1 MPTMGRI
8 KLRAGALALAL
19 FPAALTPAAG
29 ATRWVEPATLARTL
43 AAASP
48 GDVLTLGPGLYAGPV
63 VIDKPLTLEGQ
74 PGAIVDGGGAGQVI
88 RVVAPDVTVRGLTI
102 RNSGIVLPDRDAGI
116 FVGRE
121 SARALIEGNVLEH
134 NLIGVDLWGSADALV
149 RGNRIAGRTDLR
161 VNERGNGV
169 QLWNAPGSQV
179 IDNDIRGGRD
189 GIFTNVSRNNRF
201 EGNRMEGV
209 RYAVHYMYTNDST
222 VIGNLSIGN
231 DIGFAIMF
239 SDRVTVQGNLSDT
252 DHAHGMLFN
261 YANGSVIEDN
271 VVRHGGEKCVFIYN
285 ANKNDFT
292 DNRFEGC
299 EIGIHFTAGSERNRM
314 SGNAFINN
322 RHQVMYVG
330 TANLDWSANGRGNYW
345 SDNPAFD
352 LDGDGYADTAY
363 RPNDLVD
370 RVVWSWPAAKL
381 LLNSPGIQVI
391 RWAQA
396 EFPAIHPG
404 GVVDSRPL
412 MKPPVVPEPAF
423 HEEGLPPW
431 PKPPSP

>member
-1 MPTMGRI
+1 MTYDAVVDVQNVANRLKPGMTATVI
-8 KLRAGALALAL
+8 FETAQHGA
-19 FPAALTPAAG
+19 
-29 ATRWVEPATLARTL
+29 RVH
-43 AAASP
+43 
-48 GDVLTLGPGLYAGPV
+48 VYH
-63 VIDKPLTLEGQ
+63 EGQ
-74 PGAIVDGGGAGQVI
+74 V
-88 RVVAPDVTVRGLTI
+88 
-102 RNSGIVLPDRDAGI
+102 
-116 FVGRE
+116 
-121 SARALIEGNVLEH
+121 EH
-134 NLIGVDLWGSADALV
+134 NLIGVDLWGCADALV
-149 RGNRIAGRTDLR
+149 RNNRIAGRTDLR

-169 QLWNAPGSQV
+169 QLWNAPGSRV
-179 IDNDIRGGRD
+179 IGNDIRWGRD

-201 EGNRMEGV
+201 EGNRIAGV

-222 VIGNLSIGN
+222 VIGNLSLGN
-231 DIGFAIMF
+231 DIGYAIMF
-239 SDRVTVQGNLSDT
+239 SDRVTVRGNLSDD

-261 YANGSVIEDN
+261 YANGSTIEDN
-271 VVRHGGEKCVFIYN
+271 IVRHGGEKCVFIYN
-285 ANKNDFT
+285 ANKNAFT
-292 DNRFEGC
+292 DNHFEGC

-330 TANLDWSANGRGNYW
+330 TANLDWSANGRGNFW

-396 EFPAIHPG
+396 QFPAIHPG
-404 GVVDSRPL
+404 GVIDSRPL
-412 MKPPVVPEPAF
+412 MKPPVVPEPVF
-423 HEEGLPPW
+423 HEEGLPSW
-431 PKPPSP
+431 PKQP